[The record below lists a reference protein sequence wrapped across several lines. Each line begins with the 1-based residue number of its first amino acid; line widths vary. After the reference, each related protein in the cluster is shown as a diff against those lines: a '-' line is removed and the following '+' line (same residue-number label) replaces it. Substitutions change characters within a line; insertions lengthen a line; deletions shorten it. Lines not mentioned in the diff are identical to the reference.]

1 MKVTAGGRQS
11 LTPKLMTT
19 IRNRMSQASSS
30 EELKPHLV
38 DPQAA
43 LDELYRELAVRARCF
58 PRWIVEGRVSRTD
71 AQDRLNRMYT
81 AYELLK
87 GVVESQATHEPAT
100 T

>member
-1 MKVTAGGRQS
+1 
-11 LTPKLMTT
+11 
-19 IRNRMSQASSS
+19 MSQASSP
-30 EELKPHLV
+30 EVLKPHLV

-71 AQDRLNRMYT
+71 AQDRLNRMHT

-87 GVVESQATHEPAT
+87 GAVESQANSGAAT
-100 T
+100 PGSAGGGQ

>member
-1 MKVTAGGRQS
+1 
-11 LTPKLMTT
+11 
-19 IRNRMSQASSS
+19 MSQASSP

-43 LDELYRELAVRARCF
+43 LDELYRELAVRSRCF

-71 AQDRLNRMYT
+71 AQDRLNRMHT

-87 GVVESQATHEPAT
+87 GSIAKEAANVP
-100 T
+100 

>member
-1 MKVTAGGRQS
+1 
-11 LTPKLMTT
+11 
-19 IRNRMSQASSS
+19 MSQASSP

-71 AQDRLNRMYT
+71 AQDRLNRMHT
-81 AYELLK
+81 AHELLK
-87 GVVESQATHEPAT
+87 GMIEMEATPQAATPAGRGGVQ
-100 T
+100 